1 MQSYPSALPNSSP
14 LSEGLLKTCSECA
27 EEKPISEFTFDKR
40 RGSYTSKCTKCR
52 TKKTKE
58 WRDKN
63 PNYEKE
69 RYGVNEDRDRW
80 RHIKRKYGISK
91 EEYVEMLDSQGGRCA
106 ICGDEPGERYSHQL
120 HVDHCHASGKVR
132 GLLCRGCNH
141 MLGVIKDDEVLLF
154 KAVEYLRKSQR
165 NSLKHS

>member
-1 MQSYPSALPNSSP
+1 MTASYYNEWDASAAAWLRELINNKLIP
-14 LSEGLLKTCSECA
+14 
-27 EEKPISEFTFDKR
+27 
-40 RGSYTSKCTKCR
+40 
-52 TKKTKE
+52 
-58 WRDKN
+58 
-63 PNYEKE
+63 
-69 RYGVNEDRDRW
+69 YG
-80 RHIKRKYGISK
+80 
-91 EEYVEMLDSQGGRCA
+91 YVEMLDSQGGRCA